1 MIAGLGNPGSKYV
14 MTRHNTG
21 FMAVDALA
29 SNYNISLKPF
39 KTQRYEIGEGLVS
52 NQPVLLMK
60 PLTYMNKSGEAISHT
75 LNYYDILPSS
85 LLVVHDDIDMPLGLF
100 KFTKGGGSGG
110 HNGIRSIIN
119 FIGTNGFPRLKIGIG
134 RPTGLIPIDQYV
146 LSVFTKCERD
156 ILQNVL
162 TLALE
167 GVICFIQKGIDT
179 AMNEFNGKRT
189 GS

>member
-1 MIAGLGNPGSKYV
+1 MIAGLGNPGSQYA

-29 SNYNISLKPF
+29 SNYNILFKPSKTSLC
-39 KTQRYEIGEGLVS
+39 EIGEVMVS
-52 NQPVLLMK
+52 NKPVLLMK
-60 PLTYMNKSGEAISHT
+60 PLTYMNNSGEAVSHT
-75 LNYYDILPSS
+75 LNYYDIQPSS
-85 LLVVHDDIDMPLGLF
+85 LLVIHDDIDMPLGSF
-100 KFTKGGGSGG
+100 KFTKGGGAGG

-119 FIGTNGFPRLKIGIG
+119 FIGTNAFPRLKIGIG
-134 RPTGLIPIDQYV
+134 RPAGLIPVDKYV
-146 LSVFTKCERD
+146 LSAFTKGERD

-167 GVICFIQKGIDT
+167 GIICFIKKGLNA
-179 AMNEFNGKRT
+179 AMNEFNGKRI